1 MTETRKAFHEELDE
15 IAKDVVR
22 LGALASQAIQA
33 GTDAFL
39 DADLAAAERLV
50 SEDVHL
56 DDLMHSIERRTY
68 LLLARQQPMAVDLRM
83 LVTVLR
89 VIHELER
96 AGDLMVNVAKAARR
110 LYPYQLDP
118 RIRGLLHRMREQAIA
133 QLTVAVE
140 AFAERDPARAAA
152 LNDMDDA
159 MDDLQKDLFR
169 TIFASQVEDEAALQ
183 RAVQIA
189 LVGRYYERIADHAV
203 NTGERVAFMVT
214 GVFHSDP
221 QAVEPGPPA
230 DGDPGGPPSD

>member
-1 MTETRKAFHEELDE
+1 VTETRKAFHEELAE
-15 IAKDVVR
+15 IGNDVVR
-22 LGALASQAIQA
+22 LGALASEAIQA

-39 DADLAAAERLV
+39 DADLAAAERIV
-50 SEDVHL
+50 ADDQAL
-56 DDLMHSIERRTY
+56 DDLMHSIENRTY
-68 LLLARQQPMAVDLRM
+68 MLLARQQPMAVDLRM

-110 LYPYQLDP
+110 LYPYELDP
-118 RIRGLLHRMREQAIA
+118 KVRGLVHRMREQAVA
-133 QLTVAVE
+133 QLRVAVE

-152 LNDMDDA
+152 LSDMDDA

-169 TIFASQVEDEAALQ
+169 TIFGWQVDDEAALQ

-189 LVGRYYERIADHAV
+189 LVGRYFERIADHAV

-214 GVFHSDP
+214 GEFLESP
-221 QAVEPGPPA
+221 QPG
-230 DGDPGGPPSD
+230 